1 MIGEGEIQKLANKY
15 QTNELN
21 VRREYFQHLFLSY
34 FYQQPK
40 AADIP
45 FKGGTALRLLYQSPR
60 FSEDLDFNCAL
71 VDYREIESL
80 LEETLAQIEKENIK
94 FNLKE
99 ATQTSGGFLAII
111 SFEAFE
117 QGIDIRV
124 EISQRVVEKKGEVMG
139 VTNNDYVPP
148 YNVNAVTQEQLVAE
162 KMAALLSR
170 KKPRDFYDL
179 YFILR
184 ARMISSEK
192 KKILPQALTALN
204 ESNINF
210 EGELKQFLPKT
221 HWAIIR
227 DFKNILEREIQ
238 WCLHTPGV

>member
-1 MIGEGEIQKLANKY
+1 MISEEEIQKLANKH
-15 QTNELN
+15 QTYELN

-40 AADIP
+40 AADIF

-60 FSEDLDFNCAL
+60 FSEDLDFNCSL
-71 VDYREIESL
+71 IDYKEIENL
-80 LEETLAQIEKENIK
+80 LEETLNQIKKENIK
-94 FNLKE
+94 FDLKE
-99 ATQTSGGFLAII
+99 AKQTSGGFLAII

-117 QGIDIRV
+117 QPIDIQL
-124 EISQRVVEKKGEVMG
+124 EISLREGEKKGEVMG
-139 VTNNDYVPP
+139 VTDNDYVPP
-148 YNVNAVTQEQLVAE
+148 YNIIAVTQEQLVDE

-184 ARMISSEK
+184 ARMLPPEK
-192 KKILPQALTALN
+192 KSILPQALKALK
-204 ESNINF
+204 ESDINF
-210 EGELKQFLPKT
+210 EGELKRFLPKT

-227 DFKNILEREIQ
+227 DFKETLEREIQ
-238 WCLHTPGV
+238 RYL